1 MIYFLVIIF
10 LAPFLLV
17 LPGVIEANMIIG
29 GETVYIVKK
38 GDSFELIG
46 ARLGVH
52 WKNIPKEN
60 GLEMDKNPEPGTR
73 LRVTTRKIVPR
84 LLDNGILVNI
94 PDRTLYLFK
103 AGSLIT
109 FPIGVGK
116 AVEDE
121 AGNWKT
127 TTGKFRIVGKKT
139 NPTWYVP
146 DSIQIEAA
154 LKGKW
159 VDEVVPPGR
168 GNPLG
173 KHALVTTIPGVLIH
187 ETIYPSSV
195 YRYRSHGCIR
205 VLPEH
210 MKELFPLVEVNTPG
224 EIIYEPVKVAV
235 TDNGK
240 TYLEVRTDA
249 YRRVGSLREH
259 TRKVIEAKGLSDKVA
274 WKKVDMLVKTES
286 GIAEDVS
293 PTPIKVQVAS
303 QAPQRSFTQKMFET
317 IKSFWD

>member
-1 MIYFLVIIF
+1 MYFLVIVF
-10 LAPFLLV
+10 FTPFLLAF
-17 LPGVIEANMIIG
+17 PWVIEANMIIG
-29 GETVYIVKK
+29 GETIYVVKK

-60 GLEMDKNPEPGTR
+60 GLEMDKNPEIGTK

-84 LLDNGILVNI
+84 LLDDGILINI
-94 PDRTLYLFK
+94 PDRTLYLFME
-103 AGSLIT
+103 GRLIS

-116 AVEDE
+116 AAEDE
-121 AGNWKT
+121 AGSWKT
-127 TTGKFRIVGKKT
+127 ATGKFRIIQKRT

-159 VDEVVPPGR
+159 VEEVVPPGR
-168 GNPLG
+168 DNPLG
-173 KHALVTTIPGVLIH
+173 RYALVTTIPGVLIH
-187 ETIYPSSV
+187 ETIYPKSV

-210 MKELFPLVEVNTPG
+210 MEELFSLVKVNTPG

-235 TDNGK
+235 ADNGK
-240 TYLEVRTDA
+240 IYLEVRTDV
-249 YRRVGSLREH
+249 YGRVGSLREH
-259 TRKVIEAKGLSDKVA
+259 ARKVIETKGLSGRVD

-286 GIAEDVS
+286 GVAEDVS
-293 PTPIKVQVAS
+293 PTPVARVGS
-303 QAPQRSFTQKMFET
+303 PVPQHSFSRKMFEA
-317 IKSFWD
+317 IKSFWQ

>member
-1 MIYFLVIIF
+1 MAYFLGIIF
-10 LAPFLLV
+10 FTSFLV
-17 LPGVIEANMIIG
+17 MLPEGIGASTIIG
-29 GETVYIVKK
+29 GETVYVVKK
-38 GDSFELIG
+38 GDTFELIG

-60 GLEMDKNPEPGTR
+60 GLEMDKNPEVGTR
-73 LRVTTRKIVPR
+73 LRITTRKIVPKS
-84 LLDNGILVNI
+84 LDKGILINI

-103 AGSLIT
+103 NGKLIA

-121 AGNWKT
+121 VGNWKT
-127 TTGKFRIVGKKT
+127 ATGKFRIVRKRI

-146 DSIQIEAA
+146 ESIQIEAA

-168 GNPLG
+168 DNPLG
-173 KHALVTTIPGVLIH
+173 RYALVTTIPGILIH
-187 ETIYPSSV
+187 ETIYPGSV

-210 MKELFPLVEVNTPG
+210 MKELFPLVDVNMGG

-240 TYLEVRTDA
+240 IYLEVRTDQ
-249 YRRVGSLREH
+249 YRRVGPLHEH
-259 TRKVIEAKGLSDKVA
+259 ARKVIEARGLSG
-274 WKKVDMLVKTES
+274 KVDWNKVDLLVKTES
-286 GIAEDVS
+286 GVAEDVS
-293 PTPIKVQVAS
+293 PTPVKVRAAS
-303 QAPQRSFTQKMFET
+303 QGPQRFFGWKMFEAMQ
-317 IKSFWD
+317 SFWE